1 MSVPY
6 IAKSYAKINLGLK
19 IFNKRKDGFH
29 NLKSIFIEIDLYDSI
44 SFKPASKFSLT
55 CSNNDLVPDK
65 SNTIFQTYF
74 KMKNNFNFRK
84 NYCIH
89 LDKNIPIE
97 SGMGGGSSNA
107 ACVIKSLNK
116 LENLNLSKK
125 EMINLAQEIGSDVP
139 FFIDGNIKSI
149 GGRGEIIYS
158 YKAPIL
164 KDLFFLLLLPSFSIS
179 TKWAFGKIKKD
190 LEHMMNSYKFPPLDN
205 NIDWEFFKNDFE
217 EVVGT
222 TYPEIYDIKKTL
234 YDNGALYSG
243 LSGSGST
250 MFGIYNNNEILKT
263 AQSKLSK
270 YTSIIAKPIHP
281 Q

>member
-1 MSVPY
+1 MSVSY

-44 SFKPASKFSLT
+44 SFKSASKFSLT

-65 SNTIFQTYF
+65 SNTVFQTYF
-74 KMKNNFNFRK
+74 KMKNNFNFKK
-84 NYCIH
+84 NYSIH

-125 EMINLAQEIGSDVP
+125 QMMNLAQEIGSDVP
-139 FFIDGNIKSI
+139 FFIDGNIKFI
-149 GGRGEIIYS
+149 EGRGEIVYS

-164 KDLFFLLLLPSFSIS
+164 KDLFFLIILPPFSIS

-190 LEHMMNSYKFPPLDN
+190 LEHRMNSYKFPPLDN

-250 MFGIYNNNEILKT
+250 MFGIYNDIET
-263 AQSKLSK
+263 ARKAVKNVNK
-270 YTSIIAKPIHP
+270 YHTHIASPVI
-281 Q
+281 